1 MLVPVTEL
9 FDPDLLLLVEAGQ
22 SGEYIN
28 LTLDKLNDNEGKV
41 YDYILKQGGPTYLSD
56 IWSNVFS
63 GTDSKKAN
71 SWTRNALRRLV
82 RSKFVNKI
90 EKGVYTAN
98 KVSDDGYPEGVTD
111 EEKATKKGAKKK
123 KKSPA
128 KPAEQPAAAVA
139 PGLSDL
145 SPAQVLAK
153 LADGSLSKKPE
164 DLLDLAKAGFLSK
177 EATVSALKAT
187 LPGQTGDDLDFI
199 VGLIHNDPNAP
210 SAEKIL
216 ATLKKH
222 GTKKGTEDL
231 TKLGTKSILIKVK
244 DGEVSPEDATAELH
258 KRYPNYGGDQ
268 LSMIVKSVAAGET
281 PAVSTATLLKTY
293 GGGTGKEPTEPTAA
307 PEPAPAPAG
316 EPPSVGDIMKQLGF
330 DGEPEEP
337 AGTPPPTVEPAAP
350 AAPAAAPATPP
361 SKQKPVK
368 SPKKPKGLSADQKA
382 EFDQAFKSA
391 EQFLR
396 DDFFG
401 ETKSTEAVFGSIRAG
416 ILTGSELDQKA
427 VDSMVDAWLKNP
439 NEASEGLKDLQAGF
453 ENLYYHA
460 QGSLSHLTALA
471 NASSGGDRLRAAV
484 AFNALLSR
492 RNTSKA
498 TLEEAV
504 NEAYAKKGK
513 KGTFTVAQGFVGEGA
528 SPDKPKTKI
537 VTHSAEAIATGKGF
551 EVQPFTP
558 KGGAGADGIEKIVI
572 KNSNNE
578 SPQQLRDFVV
588 KELGISPDHIHG
600 EKTGSNMNM
609 IFVSKAEFDK
619 VKKTEEVPIEP
630 VHGASKYDPTP
641 DQAQYFPAM
650 TAVRE
655 ATSNNAELAD
665 IDENTFTGYSGLR
678 IKTDGGAVEGQHLN
692 VRKMEDSQGPYF
704 AVQLKLRKGTW
715 SQLTSGGYADTY
727 SFNTGTYDADKG
739 VFKVDPYGSAVDSCA
754 ARKWSF
760 GSSSAHLLTE
770 KYSYKGM
777 VMAKVRPA
785 PGQTMKEALEDVLR
799 SMDPDLP
806 EKVFKNPTKNEEFLA
821 GANQYLWNQDASW
834 ANSHKSGASTGAAA
848 KKLLE
853 QRGID
858 PSTIQKAEILDG
870 QSSFVQAGRWR
881 SIVKD
886 DAGKPAVSFVL
897 FAASTPERVANMMRS
912 GVIGINERNTTLQ
925 PKGNPASYESDVAS
939 GCADNPTFRLITKS
953 GHEHGTTMGVS
964 GEYKIIIA
972 PDEVDRLDT
981 FMADHDNYGRCT
993 PTDDVFTSRVSL
1005 KHQIQKQ
1012 QNNFHGSAEICFRKG
1027 VSSKKFL
1034 RVVCGSETT
1043 RATLIDAMKKAG
1055 LSDVNGV
1062 PVEDF
1067 VAVQTNCG
1075 QVYEKYVKPAG
1086 FP

>member
-28 LTLDKLNDNEGKV
+28 LTIDKLNDNEGKV
-41 YDYILKQGGPTYLSD
+41 YDYILKQGGPAYLSD

-63 GTDSKKAN
+63 GVDSKKAN

-111 EEKATKKGAKKK
+111 EEKKTKKGAKKK
-123 KKSPA
+123 KPVEKPA
-128 KPAEQPAAAVA
+128 AEKPAEKPWSGA

-145 SPAQVLAK
+145 SPEQVLAK
-153 LADGSLSKKPE
+153 LKDGTLSKKPE
-164 DLLDLAKAGFLSK
+164 DLLDLAKAGWLSK
-177 EATVSALKAT
+177 EAAVSALAT
-187 LPGQTGDDLDFI
+187 VLPDIDPGNIEFVVDT
-199 VGLIHNDPNAP
+199 IHNQP
-210 SAEKIL
+210 SAASGEKAL
-216 ATLKKH
+216 ETLKKH
-222 GTKKGTEDL
+222 GAKP
-231 TKLGTKSILIKVK
+231 VF
-244 DGEVSPEDATAELH
+244 A
-258 KRYPNYGGDQ
+258 
-268 LSMIVKSVAAGET
+268 
-281 PAVSTATLLKTY
+281 
-293 GGGTGKEPTEPTAA
+293 
-307 PEPAPAPAG
+307 PAPAPAPVPAG

-337 AGTPPPTVEPAAP
+337 EGTPAPSVEPVAP
-350 AAPAAAPATPP
+350 VGPAAAPATPP

-368 SPKKPKGLSADQKA
+368 VPKKPKGLSPDQKE

-401 ETKSTEAVFGSIRAG
+401 DTKSTEAVFGSIRAD
-416 ILTGSELDQKA
+416 ILTGSGLSQQA

-453 ENLYYHA
+453 ENLYHHA
-460 QGSLSHLTALA
+460 QGSLPHLFALG
-471 NASSGGDRLRAAV
+471 NASSGGDRLRAAIET
-484 AFNALLSR
+484 NALLSR

-498 TLEEAV
+498 SLEEAI
-504 NEAYAKKGK
+504 NRAYAKKGK
-513 KGTFTVAQGFVGEGA
+513 TGTFTVAQGFVGAGGA
-528 SPDKPKTKI
+528 PGKPKTKI
-537 VTHSAEAIATGKGF
+537 ITHSAEDIAKSKDF
-551 EVQPFTP
+551 EVQPFSP
-558 KGGAGADGIEKIVI
+558 KGGAGADGVEKIVI
-572 KNSNNE
+572 KNSNSE
-578 SPQQLRDFVV
+578 SPQKLRDFVV

-600 EKTGSNMNM
+600 EKIGSNMNM
-609 IFVSKAEFDK
+609 IFVTKSEFDK

-630 VHGASKYDPTP
+630 VYGASKYDPTP

-665 IDENTFTGYSGLR
+665 IDENTVTGYSGIR
-678 IKTDGGAVEGQHLN
+678 IKSDGGAVEAQHIN
-692 VRKMEDSQGPYF
+692 IRKMEDGKGPYF
-704 AVQLKLRKGTW
+704 AVQFKLRKGTW
-715 SQLTSGGYADTY
+715 SKLTGGGSADTY
-727 SFNTGTYDADKG
+727 SFDTGTYDADKG
-739 VFKVDPYGSAVDSCA
+739 VFKVDPYGHAVDSCS
-754 ARKWSF
+754 ARRWSF

-770 KYSYKGM
+770 KYSYQGM
-777 VMAKVRPA
+777 VMAKIRPE
-785 PGQTMKEALEDVLR
+785 PGQTMKDALEDVLR

-806 EKVFKNPTKNEEFLA
+806 DKVFKNPTKNEEFLA
-821 GANQYLWNQDASW
+821 GANQCLWNQDASW
-834 ANSHKSGASTGAAA
+834 ANSHKGGASTGVAA

-858 PSTIQKAEILDG
+858 PESIQKAEILDG

-886 DAGKPAVSFVL
+886 GTGRPAVSFVL

-925 PKGNPASYESDVAS
+925 PKGDPASYESDVAS

-993 PTDDVFTSRVSL
+993 PSDDTFTGRVSL

-1034 RVVCGSETT
+1034 RVVCGSEDT

-1062 PVEDF
+1062 PIEDF

-1075 QVYEKYVKPAG
+1075 KVYEKYVKPAG